1 MNFIEDLD
9 FLLDQ
14 EKEKVKTR
22 FGDTSINKYFGVER
36 NLEVSYGNKKY
47 NFLIRKNEKTRF
59 LINENNVK
67 IYLSDF
73 DILKLLIDNFSADS
87 EEMINQLIDFL
98 NNKVK
103 NRSFGE
109 EYKLIISDENS
120 NQEYL
125 ITGINLEDTSIHL
138 DNEFDLH
145 NLSLNHLKVLINL
158 ILAKDILSKE
168 LGDEDTP
175 DYLKRTAYK
184 YIIMLKSVILKD
196 EKIIQIIQQK
206 ELCKYNNEEFV
217 VIDTAG
223 MRKKGK
229 IYESVEKY
237 SLLRSMRAI
246 DRSDICLLEVYAEEG
261 IIEQDKHIAGYV
273 LEKGKGLIIVVNKW
287 DKVSDKSIKEYLKII
302 RNEFQ
307 FFSYVPVVFTSALTK
322 KRIHTLM
329 PEILKVS
336 ENIKREIKIASF
348 FHAKRN

>member
-184 YIIMLKSVILKD
+184 YIIILKLAVFED
-196 EKIIQIIQQK
+196 KK
-206 ELCKYNNEEFV
+206 VEEV
-217 VIDTAG
+217 
-223 MRKKGK
+223 
-229 IYESVEKY
+229 
-237 SLLRSMRAI
+237 LRS
-246 DRSDICLLEVYAEEG
+246 
-261 IIEQDKHIAGYV
+261 
-273 LEKGKGLIIVVNKW
+273 KG
-287 DKVSDKSIKEYLKII
+287 VSNPNSRDLRWKSILHYKNENGKKFFNNIEEIEKMKI
-302 RNEFQ
+302 
-307 FFSYVPVVFTSALTK
+307 L
-322 KRIHTLM
+322 
-329 PEILKVS
+329 
-336 ENIKREIKIASF
+336 
-348 FHAKRN
+348 

>member
-9 FLLDQ
+9 CLLDQ

-206 ELCKYNNEEFV
+206 ELCKYNNEELEWKTMFNSRNREAKTFFNKV
-217 VIDTAG
+217 Q
-223 MRKKGK
+223 
-229 IYESVEKY
+229 
-237 SLLRSMRAI
+237 
-246 DRSDICLLEVYAEEG
+246 DI
-261 IIEQDKHIAGYV
+261 
-273 LEKGKGLIIVVNKW
+273 
-287 DKVSDKSIKEYLKII
+287 
-302 RNEFQ
+302 
-307 FFSYVPVVFTSALTK
+307 
-322 KRIHTLM
+322 
-329 PEILKVS
+329 EIMDIL
-336 ENIKREIKIASF
+336 
-348 FHAKRN
+348 